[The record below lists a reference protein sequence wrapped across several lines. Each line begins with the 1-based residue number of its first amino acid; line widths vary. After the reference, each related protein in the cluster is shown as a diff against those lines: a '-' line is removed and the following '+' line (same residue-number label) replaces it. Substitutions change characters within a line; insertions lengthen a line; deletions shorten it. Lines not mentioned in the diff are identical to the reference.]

1 MCAFVFTKS
10 MVIGV
15 KSFICTYFLHEP
27 NNCEKCQYRTLTTV
41 KIKLHGEQSQP
52 LPEQEANE
60 EQEVVNSI
68 RTLWL
73 APNVGIVKFKSEEKQ
88 ISDEVK
94 TLELKSYEIKPNN
107 SENEEN
113 K

>member
-1 MCAFVFTKS
+1 MICKIGKS
-10 MVIGV
+10 LAEIENFLKEKYIQEMV
-15 KSFICTYFLHEP
+15 
-27 NNCEKCQYRTLTTV
+27 
-41 KIKLHGEQSQP
+41 
-52 LPEQEANE
+52 
-60 EQEVVNSI
+60 
-68 RTLWL
+68 L